1 MLSKQ
6 YLAENI
12 KIEIFRVEKEM
23 RALSKGSKRIFS
35 GRLSVL
41 SSILLL
47 FTFLLGGCSNS
58 KLELNSN
65 WRDREITVDG
75 KNADWL
81 GAMLFFEE
89 DNVSVGLLNDENFF
103 YICMIAEDQLIR
115 AQVMMQG
122 FTLWFDP
129 DGGKKK
135 TFGIKYP
142 VGMQASERGMRRDEQ
157 DLERAREAPRRLM
170 NELEILGPGKDELK
184 KMLIEEAKGI
194 EINIEF
200 SSGMLVY
207 ELKVPLIQSEQY
219 PYAIGAEAGSSVG
232 IGLETSKMER
242 SDMRRQMSGGMG
254 GGGPTGGMRGGAG
267 SRGMSRGGRRSQMR
281 KSLKIWAVVQL
292 ASNNKVTQE

>member
-1 MLSKQ
+1 
-6 YLAENI
+6 
-12 KIEIFRVEKEM
+12 M
-23 RALSKGSKRIFS
+23 RALSKGTKRIFP
-35 GRLSVL
+35 GRLSAL
-41 SSILLL
+41 FSILLL
-47 FTFLLGGCSNS
+47 LTFLFVGCGNS
-58 KLELNSN
+58 QLELNSN

-103 YICMIAEDQLIR
+103 YICMIAEDQFMRTQIMR
-115 AQVMMQG
+115 EG

-129 DGGKKK
+129 DGGKEK

-142 VGMQASERGMRRDEQ
+142 VGTQKSGLPRGMREDEQ
-157 DLERAREAPRRLM
+157 NLERSRQAPRRPII
-170 NELEILGPGKDELK
+170 ELEILGPEKDELK
-184 KMLIEEAKGI
+184 KMTIPEAKGI
-194 EINIEF
+194 DISIEF

-207 ELKVPLIQSEQY
+207 ELKVPLIQSEQH

-242 SDMRRQMSGGMG
+242 QDVRREMSAGRF

-267 SRGMSRGGRRSQMR
+267 GRGMPGGRRPQMR
-281 KSLKIWAVVQL
+281 NPLKIWAVVQL
-292 ASNNKVTQE
+292 ASSNNAVQE

>member
-1 MLSKQ
+1 
-6 YLAENI
+6 
-12 KIEIFRVEKEM
+12 M
-23 RALSKGSKRIFS
+23 RARSKESKRFFS
-35 GRLSVL
+35 GRMVAM

-47 FTFLLGGCSNS
+47 FTFLLDGCSS
-58 KLELNSN
+58 GKLELNSN

-103 YICMIAEDQLIR
+103 YICMIAEDQFIR

-129 DGGKKK
+129 DGGKEK

-142 VGMQASERGMRRDEQ
+142 LGIQASDLPRGMMRDEQ
-157 DLERAREAPRRLM
+157 SVEIPRQAPRRPML
-170 NELEILGPGKDELK
+170 ELEILGPGKDDTK

-207 ELKVPLIQSEQY
+207 ELKVPLIQSELY

-242 SDMRRQMSGGMG
+242 SDMRRAMTGGRG
-254 GGGPTGGMRGGAG
+254 GVGPPGGLTGGPGGRGMPG
-267 SRGMSRGGRRSQMR
+267 SRRPRMPQ
-281 KSLKIWAVVQL
+281 SLKIWAVVQL
-292 ASNNKVTQE
+292 ASNNNATQE

>member
-1 MLSKQ
+1 M
-6 YLAENI
+6 
-12 KIEIFRVEKEM
+12 
-23 RALSKGSKRIFS
+23 
-35 GRLSVL
+35 
-41 SSILLL
+41 SSILIL
-47 FTFLLGGCSNS
+47 FLFLLVGCGNS

-103 YICMIAEDQLIR
+103 YICMIVEDQFMR
-115 AQVMMQG
+115 TQVMRQG

-129 DGGKKK
+129 DGGQEK

-142 VGMQASERGMRRDEQ
+142 LGMQANGRGMRRDEQ
-157 DLERAREAPRRLM
+157 SMERSRQARRRPM
-170 NELEILGPGKDELK
+170 FELEILGPGKDEVK
-184 KMLIEEAKGI
+184 KMPIAEAKGI
-194 EINIEF
+194 DIIVEF

-207 ELKVPLIQSEQY
+207 ELKVPLIQSEQH

-242 SDMRRQMSGGMG
+242 SAMRRQMSGGRG
-254 GGGPTGGMRGGAG
+254 GGGISGGMRGGAG
-267 SRGMSRGGRRSQMR
+267 GRGMSGGRRSPQKR
-281 KSLKIWAVVQL
+281 QPLKIWAVVQL
-292 ASNNKVTQE
+292 ASNNSAVKQ

>member
-1 MLSKQ
+1 
-6 YLAENI
+6 
-12 KIEIFRVEKEM
+12 M

-35 GRLSVL
+35 GRLL
-41 SSILLL
+41 ALFSILL
-47 FTFLLGGCSNS
+47 FFSFLLVGCSNG
-58 KLELNSN
+58 KLELNSD
-65 WRDREITVDG
+65 WRDREISVDG

-89 DNVSVGLLNDENFF
+89 DNISVGLLNDENFF
-103 YICMIAEDQLIR
+103 YICMIAEDQFIR
-115 AQVMMQG
+115 AQVMRQG

-129 DGGKKK
+129 EGGKKK

-142 VGMQASERGMRRDEQ
+142 LGMQASDLPRDMRRNEQ
-157 DLERAREAPRRLM
+157 NLGRSSQLPRRPM
-170 NELEILGPGKDELK
+170 IELEILGPGKDEAK

-207 ELKVPLIQSEQY
+207 ELKVPLIQSEQH
-219 PYAIGAEAGSSVG
+219 PYAIGAKAGSSVG

-242 SDMRRQMSGGMG
+242 QDVRREMSGASGGGQMG
-254 GGGPTGGMRGGAG
+254 GIRGGAG
-267 SRGMSRGGRRSQMR
+267 GRGMPGGRRPQMR

-292 ASNNKVTQE
+292 ASNNNAIQ